1 MVNNEEAAH
10 VDACI
15 KQEKYSG
22 EKLGVLKHSGCKN
35 RGCYCES
42 YNLTSMVLEVFAP
55 NFPPGINTVLKMAKG
70 K

>member
-1 MVNNEEAAH
+1 MVNEEAAH
-10 VDACI
+10 ADARI

-35 RGCYCES
+35 RGCYYES
-42 YNLTSMVLEVFAP
+42 YNLTRVVLEVFAP
-55 NFPPGINTVLKMAKG
+55 NFPPGINTVLKMSEG